1 MSTQAAQG
9 ILFTHATP
17 QQGFKLLE
25 LPSELVELISNEAPI
40 LELKSP
46 PPSQAQS
53 QSEFDEAP
61 DYVHLC
67 TPDKT
72 YQVRQVQSSN
82 SLHIL
87 RPSTNTAI
95 VENEVKNN
103 DDDDMDMDMD
113 MNTETMTSIAN
124 CGSTLE
130 LFMPKEGFSAVPFLV
145 KTLGFYLGS
154 EDRED
159 VDVDMADDAEG
170 EYARNARNAMN
181 ALFADI
187 PVSKAQCEQGWV
199 ELCAFVFHSNS
210 STNNPGA
217 NCWRPSATVKVDVWK
232 RVVEGAVLQ
241 GINLEQQFLVK
252 DLWKSVLDD
261 NGEEPFPRGLFE
273 AVLRR
278 VCEADST
285 ASGAAMQWAN
295 IEKPRCIQ
303 WIGETYL
310 EAKAPTA
317 MSALGRSEFLNAWK
331 DHLPESW
338 RSEVAFSKL
347 PEGSYKL
354 PDPTSICFVHE
365 GDRQKLKKNL
375 STDAS
380 AATTAKKSR
389 NWHELFKNQR
399 RR

>member
-1 MSTQAAQG
+1 M
-9 ILFTHATP
+9 
-17 QQGFKLLE
+17 
-25 LPSELVELISNEAPI
+25 
-40 LELKSP
+40 
-46 PPSQAQS
+46 
-53 QSEFDEAP
+53 
-61 DYVHLC
+61 
-67 TPDKT
+67 
-72 YQVRQVQSSN
+72 
-82 SLHIL
+82 
-87 RPSTNTAI
+87 
-95 VENEVKNN
+95 ENEVKNN
-103 DDDDMDMDMD
+103 DDDGMDMDMD

-170 EYARNARNAMN
+170 EYARNAMN

-285 ASGAAMQWAN
+285 ASGAAMQCELFHFWEKLQWLTRIGAN

-347 PEGSYKL
+347 PVRSIHL
-354 PDPTSICFVHE
+354 PFFVV
-365 GDRQKLKKNL
+365 
-375 STDAS
+375 A
-380 AATTAKKSR
+380 
-389 NWHELFKNQR
+389 NWHRRDRTSSLIR
-399 RR
+399 RRSVSCMKAIDKS